1 MDRIYADHCEY
12 LPPEKIERIQIEDL
26 TNQILT
32 FNQTKKVEQMQNW
45 NEIKNPG
52 RLAKLKQSSSS

>member
-52 RLAKLKQSSSS
+52 RLAKLK

>member
-32 FNQTKKVEQMQNW
+32 FNQTKKAEQM
-45 NEIKNPG
+45 
-52 RLAKLKQSSSS
+52 